1 MLLNCYY
8 YMKTLILFFILF
20 TSTITVSAQNKEP
33 EGFYETSDHV
43 RIKYKISGTGDP
55 CIYIPGGPGQGYP
68 SFELLGGS
76 SLEKICR

>member
-1 MLLNCYY
+1 
-8 YMKTLILFFILF
+8 MKTLILFFIIF
-20 TSTITVSAQNKEP
+20 TSIITVSAQGKGS

-43 RIKYKISGTGDP
+43 RIKYKVSGTGES